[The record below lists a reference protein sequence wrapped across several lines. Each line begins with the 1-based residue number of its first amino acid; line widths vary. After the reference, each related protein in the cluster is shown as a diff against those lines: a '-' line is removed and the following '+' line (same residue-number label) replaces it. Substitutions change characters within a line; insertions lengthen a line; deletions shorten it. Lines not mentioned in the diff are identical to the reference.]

1 MDLSLLDF
9 FSGEPKIVSYRVR
22 GKRGSAS
29 DKFRN
34 IEHLETMDFAP
45 VGGTLYVLS
54 DNFSH
59 VEQEDVERL
68 MGGCRGKEA
77 VGILL
82 RQDHPALNAFSM
94 SGVEKSNLLVVDV
107 DTQLS
112 SQELCI
118 SFLQQVNRAARE
130 ILEHITEVNVRFAQ
144 MSLKNMGI
152 EAMVNYFKEVIGNP
166 VAIYDETFRCLSS
179 TDSYLRMHGRINTTS
194 KNFYL
199 HNLYF
204 SKQKILLQID
214 GEREREYSLIS
225 FPISFRNKVRAYL
238 SILEIHKSITD
249 VDCLILEIAASAILT
264 EMKHSLSI
272 RSIQER
278 NVNSF
283 LYDLLYRKDN
293 RNEDF
298 FNQAE
303 ILGVTPF
310 ADYVVLVLE
319 ASASGAQHLAPR
331 TLSNVLGPT
340 SEDEVLT
347 LASTRIRD
355 MDSRAMV
362 GSLGGSI
369 IAICNLEGDPNEL
382 FQTMRQCCHKIKEDL
397 NLYFKESTLRAGI
410 GSVAHGILEA
420 VDSYKNA
427 MNALA
432 YSKMMT
438 RSEEDVTVVYEDSII
453 LKLMSSVGSR
463 EALEDIIPQSLK
475 TLKEYDEI
483 HQTDL
488 LATLNAYF
496 DCNGNARLAAS
507 SMFIHHKTMLYRLN
521 KMSELC
527 KINLSDSDERM
538 HLALGI
544 KILKL
549 LSQQDKDR

>member
-1 MDLSLLDF
+1 MNLTLTDL
-9 FSGEPKIVSYRVR
+9 FSGEPEIISYRIR
-22 GKRGSAS
+22 GKRGGAS
-29 DKFRN
+29 DKFRS
-34 IEHLETMDFAP
+34 IEHLTSLDISPA
-45 VGGTLYVLS
+45 GGTLYVLS
-54 DNFSH
+54 DDIR
-59 VEQEDVERL
+59 EGRPADVERL
-68 MGGCRGKEA
+68 VNQCKAKETT
-77 VGILL
+77 GILF
-82 RQDHPALNAFSM
+82 RQDHPLAQLLVAH
-94 SGVEKSNLLVVDV
+94 GAEKSNLLIVDV
-107 DTQLS
+107 ETRLTSTQM
-112 SQELCI
+112 CI
-118 SFLQQVNRAARE
+118 SFLQQINAATRD
-130 ILEHITEVNVRFAQ
+130 ILDHITEVNVRFAQ

-283 LYDLLYRKDN
+283 LYDLFYRKDN
-293 RNEDF
+293 RDEDF

-303 ILGVTPF
+303 ILGVTPS

-319 ASASGAQHLAPR
+319 ASASGSQHLAPR

-347 LASTRIRD
+347 LAATRIRD

-362 GSLGGSI
+362 GSLGGSV
-369 IAICNLEGDPNEL
+369 IAICNLEGSPSEL
-382 FQTMRQCCHKIKEDL
+382 FQAMRQCCHKIKDDL
-397 NLYFKESTLRAGI
+397 SLYFKESTLRAGI

-427 MNALA
+427 MNALT
-432 YSKMMT
+432 YSKMMA

-496 DCNGNARLAAS
+496 DCNCNARLAAS
-507 SMFIHHKTMLYRLN
+507 TMFIHHKTMLYRLN
-521 KMSELC
+521 KMAELC
-527 KINLSDSDERM
+527 KINLADSDERM

-549 LSQQDKDR
+549 LSQQDS